1 MLGTSSLS
9 VVRPTAAEKLRDAS
23 LDIRSEVPTDE
34 EGANQVVFARSAAEL
49 LAATD
54 MFVYVVS
61 YPIKITPARPPPSC
75 MPEMLVSI
83 LPAISAHCVAL
94 VPSSNEMLPLCA
106 MPFAAAVSLT
116 AAASCWPQ
124 ASLR

>member
-1 MLGTSSLS
+1 MA
-9 VVRPTAAEKLRDAS
+9 VD
-23 LDIRSEVPTDE
+23 
-34 EGANQVVFARSAAEL
+34 GANQVVFARSAVEL
-49 LAATD
+49 LAAAD
-54 MFVYVVS
+54 MFRYVLP
-61 YPIKITPARPPPSC
+61 YPIKITPVRSPSC

-83 LPAISAHCVAL
+83 LLAMPPHCAAL
-94 VPSSNEMLPLCA
+94 VPFSNEMLPLCA